1 MGKQD
6 LNYIFLTVF
15 CTMALKLN
23 CVSSMSVAGLGYVVT
38 AAVVL
43 SAVPVSMVEH
53 AEFSKAG
60 KEPGLQIWRIEKFDL
75 VPVPKNLYGDFF
87 TGDSYLVLNTIR
99 QRSGNLQYDLHFWLG
114 DESSQD
120 ERGAA
125 AIFTVQMDD
134 YLQGKAVQHRE
145 VQGHESSTFLGY
157 FKSGVKYKAGGVA
170 SGFKHVVP
178 NEVTVQRL
186 LQVKGRR
193 AVRATEVPVTW
204 ESFNTGDCFILDLGS
219 NIFQWCGS
227 DSNRQER
234 LKATVLAKGIRDNER
249 NGRARVYVSEEG
261 SEREEMLQVL
271 GPKPSLP
278 PGTSDDI
285 KADTANRKL
294 AKLYKVSNGAGNM
307 AVSLVADENPFSQA
321 ALATDD
327 CFILDHGTD
336 GKIFVWKG
344 KSANSEEKKAALK
357 TASEFI
363 DKMGYPK
370 HTQIQVLPESG
381 ETPLFKQFFKNW
393 RDKDQTEGLG
403 QAYVS
408 GHVAKIEK
416 VPFDAATLH
425 TSKAMAA
432 QHGMED
438 DGSGRKQIW
447 RIEGSEKVP
456 VNPST
461 YGQFYGGD
469 SYIILYNYQHAG
481 KQGQIIYTW
490 QGADSTQD
498 EIATSAFLTVQL
510 DEELGGS
517 PVQKRVVQGK
527 EPPHLVSMFGGKPLI
542 VYKGGTSREGG
553 QTAPADTR
561 LFQVRS
567 STSGATR
574 AVELDP
580 TASQL
585 NSNDAFVLKTP
596 SAAYLWV
603 GQGASDAE
611 KSGAQELLKILGAR
625 PVQVSEGREPDNFW
639 AALGGKASYRT
650 SPRLKDKKMDA
661 HPPRLFACSNKSGR
675 FTIEEVPGDLT
686 QDDLATDDVMLLDT
700 WDQVF
705 VWIGKDAQ
713 EEEKTEALK
722 SAKRYIETDPS
733 SRDKRTPVTVVKQG
747 FEPPTFSGWFLG
759 WDDDYWSVDPLQRA
773 MADVDV

>member
-1 MGKQD
+1 
-6 LNYIFLTVF
+6 
-15 CTMALKLN
+15 
-23 CVSSMSVAGLGYVVT
+23 
-38 AAVVL
+38 
-43 SAVPVSMVEH
+43 MVEH
-53 AEFSKAG
+53 AEFLKAG
-60 KEPGLQIWRIEKFDL
+60 KEPGLQIWRVEKFDL

-87 TGDSYLVLNTIR
+87 TGDSYLVLNTIK

-125 AIFTVQMDD
+125 AIFTVQMDEH
-134 YLQGKAVQHRE
+134 LQGRAVQHRE
-145 VQGHESSTFLGY
+145 VQGHESPTFLGY
-157 FKSGVKYKAGGVA
+157 FKSGIKYK
-170 SGFKHVVP
+170 
-178 NEVTVQRL
+178 
-186 LQVKGRR
+186 
-193 AVRATEVPVTW
+193 
-204 ESFNTGDCFILDLGS
+204 

-227 DSNRQER
+227 KSNRQER

-249 NGRARVYVSEEG
+249 NGRAKVYVSEEG

-278 PGTSDDI
+278 EGVSDET
-285 KADTANRKL
+285 KTDTTNRKL

-321 ALATDD
+321 ALSTDD

-393 RDKDQTEGLG
+393 RDRDQTEGLG
-403 QAYVS
+403 QPHVS
-408 GHVAKIEK
+408 GHVAKIEQ

-425 TSKAMAA
+425 SSKAMAA

-438 DGSGRKQIW
+438 DGSGKKQIW

-456 VNPST
+456 VDPAT

-469 SYIILYNYQHAG
+469 SYIILYDYQHGG
-481 KQGQIIYTW
+481 KRGQIIYTW

-527 EPPHLVSMFGGKPLI
+527 EPPHLMSMFGGKPLV

-553 QTAPADTR
+553 QTAPAATR

-574 AVELDP
+574 AVEV
-580 TASQL
+580 ASQL

-603 GQGASDAE
+603 GQGASNAE

-625 PVQVSEGREPDNFW
+625 PVQVAEGKEPENFW
-639 AALGGKASYRT
+639 AALGGKAPYRT
-650 SPRLKDKKMDA
+650 SPRLKDKKMDT

-722 SAKRYIETDPS
+722 SAKRYIDTDPS
-733 SRDKRTPVTVVKQG
+733 TRDKRTPVTVVKQG

-759 WDDDYWSVDPLQRA
+759 WDDDYWAVDPLQRA